1 MRMNGIGIFQ
11 LTIQCNTVSEVRP
24 IIAEFFRWYFGD
36 SVEWLAE
43 NLSYKSTKKKRS
55 LCGRL
60 KFVWLRTA
68 NVGRISQSTAGR
80 SLFCKLVDEDFGCVK
95 ARFMPT
101 LLKFTIFWLKP
112 PKFSLS
118 EWTTQSTSFFSNTYS
133 HLLLPK
139 IFWDKCDISSK
150 ETQSESSF
158 LAEYQLAH
166 LTL

>member
-1 MRMNGIGIFQ
+1 MQYCVRSKTYNSRVFSVIF
-11 LTIQCNTVSEVRP
+11 RR
-24 IIAEFFRWYFGD
+24 FRRVTGRKFELQIY
-36 SVEWLAE
+36 
-43 NLSYKSTKKKRS
+43 KKKRS

-158 LAEYQLAH
+158 LAEYQL